1 MPVQTL
7 SFPNDHGDLLAARLS
22 LPPDGRPVAYALFAH
37 CFTCNRNLNAVR
49 RISQEMSDHGLAVL
63 QFDFTGLGD
72 SEGDFSDTGFSSNVE
87 DLVAAARYLEAEY
100 DAPQVLI
107 GHSLGGAAVLKAAGS
122 IPACKAVVTIGAP
135 ADPKHVTH
143 LIGDARETIEQT
155 GQATVTLAG
164 RSFLIRKQ
172 FLDDLEETRMDE
184 TIRGLRRALLVCHSP
199 IDQTVGIDNAARI
212 FQAALHPKSFL
223 SLDKA
228 DHLLSNEADAF
239 YVGRAAAAWA
249 TRYLD
254 VPGAVG
260 AGGPGAGAGP
270 GGAGGGGPEAAGAS
284 GPEAAGSQVV
294 VRTGREHYYTEV
306 VASGH
311 RLTVDEPE
319 SVGGTDRGGTPYDL
333 LLGALGSCT
342 SITLR
347 MYADRKSWPLEE
359 IVVRLSHAKIHASHC
374 ETCETTEGKVDR
386 IEREIE
392 LTGDLSDEQRARLL
406 EIADRCPV
414 HRTLHSEIV
423 VETRLYEP

>member
-1 MPVQTL
+1 MPVHTL
-7 SFPNDHGDLLAARLS
+7 SFPNDQGDLLAARLS

-37 CFTCNRNLNAVR
+37 CFTCTRNLNAVR

-87 DLVAAARYLEAEY
+87 DLVAAAKYLERHHE
-100 DAPQVLI
+100 APRVLI

-122 IPACKAVVTIGAP
+122 IPSCKAVATIGAP
-135 ADPKHVTH
+135 ADPKHVAH

-164 RSFLIRKQ
+164 RSVLIKKQ
-172 FLDDLEETRMDE
+172 FLEDLEETRMEE
-184 TIRGLRRALLVCHSP
+184 TIHNLRRALLVCHSP

-239 YVGRAAAAWA
+239 YVGRAVAAWA

-254 VPGAVG
+254 VPGAEDG
-260 AGGPGAGAGP
+260 D
-270 GGAGGGGPEAAGAS
+270 
-284 GPEAAGSQVV
+284 PEAAGSQVV

-311 RLTVDEPE
+311 RLTVDEPA

-359 IVVRLSHAKIHASHC
+359 IVVRLSHAKVHASHC

-392 LTGDLSDEQRARLL
+392 LIGDLSGEQQARLL

-414 HRTLHSEIV
+414 HRTLHSEIL
-423 VETRLYEP
+423 VETRLYDP

>member
-1 MPVQTL
+1 MPVQTIR
-7 SFPNDHGDLLAARLS
+7 FPNDHGDRLAARLS

-72 SEGDFSDTGFSSNVE
+72 SEGDFSETSFSSNVD
-87 DLVAAARYLEAEY
+87 DLVSAASYLEAHYE
-100 DAPQVLI
+100 APQVLI

-122 IPACKAVVTIGAP
+122 IPSCRAVVTIGAP
-135 ADPKHVTH
+135 ADPEHVTH
-143 LIGDARETIEQT
+143 LIEDARETIEQT
-155 GQATVTLAG
+155 GQATVSLAG
-164 RSFLIRKQ
+164 RAFLIRKQ
-172 FLDDLEETRMDE
+172 FLDDLEETRMAE
-184 TIRGLRRALLVCHSP
+184 NIRGLRRALLVCHSP

-212 FQAALHPKSFL
+212 FQTALHPKSFL

-254 VPGAVG
+254 
-260 AGGPGAGAGP
+260 GP
-270 GGAGGGGPEAAGAS
+270 AS
-284 GPEAAGSQVV
+284 GNAGPEAAGSQVV
-294 VRTGREHYYTEV
+294 VRTGQERYYTEV

-311 RLTVDEPE
+311 YLTADEPE

-359 IVVRLSHAKIHASHC
+359 IIVRLTHAKIHASHC
-374 ETCETTEGKVDR
+374 TSYETTEGKVDR

-392 LTGDLSDEQRARLL
+392 LIGDLTGEQRARLL

-414 HRTLHSEIV
+414 HRTLHSEIL
-423 VETRLYEP
+423 VETRLSSP

>member
-72 SEGDFSDTGFSSNVE
+72 SEGDFSETGFSSNVD
-87 DLVAAARYLEAEY
+87 DLVAAARYLETHHQAV
-100 DAPQVLI
+100 QVLI

-122 IPACKAVVTIGAP
+122 IPSCRAVVTIGAP
-135 ADPKHVTH
+135 ADPKHVAH
-143 LIGDARETIEQT
+143 LIEDARETIEHT

-199 IDQTVGIDNAARI
+199 IDQTVGIENAARI

-254 VPGAVG
+254 LPGAED
-260 AGGPGAGAGP
+260 
-270 GGAGGGGPEAAGAS
+270 EAADAG
-284 GPEAAGSQVV
+284 GSQVV

-311 RLTVDEPE
+311 RMTVDEPE

-359 IVVRLSHAKIHASHC
+359 IVVRLGHEKIHASQC
-374 ETCETTEGKVDR
+374 ETCETAEGKVDR

-392 LTGDLSDEQRARLL
+392 LVGDLTDDQRARLL

-414 HRTLHSEIV
+414 HRTLHSEIL

>member
-49 RISQEMSDHGLAVL
+49 RISQEMSDHGIAVL
-63 QFDFTGLGD
+63 QFDFAGLGD
-72 SEGDFSDTGFSSNVE
+72 SEGDFSETGFASNVD
-87 DLVAAARYLEAEY
+87 DLAAAARYLEAHHE
-100 DAPQVLI
+100 APRVLI

-122 IPACKAVVTIGAP
+122 IPSCKAVVTIGAP
-135 ADPKHVTH
+135 ADPKHVAH

-164 RSFLIRKQ
+164 RSFLIKKQ
-172 FLDDLEETRMDE
+172 FLEDLEETRMEE

-199 IDQTVGIDNAARI
+199 IDQTVGIENAAQI
-212 FQAALHPKSFL
+212 FQAAMHPKSFL

-254 VPGAVG
+254 VP
-260 AGGPGAGAGP
+260 
-270 GGAGGGGPEAAGAS
+270 AAGD
-284 GPEAAGSQVV
+284 GDPDAAGSQVV

-392 LTGDLSDEQRARLL
+392 LIGGLSDEQRTRLL

-414 HRTLHSEIV
+414 HRTLHSEIL
-423 VETRLYEP
+423 VETRLYDP

>member
-7 SFPNDHGDLLAARLS
+7 SFPSDHGDLLAARLS

-72 SEGDFSDTGFSSNVE
+72 SEGDFSETGFASNVD
-87 DLVAAARYLEAEY
+87 DLVAAAKYLESHHE
-100 DAPQVLI
+100 APQVLI

-122 IPACKAVVTIGAP
+122 IPSCNAVVTIGAP
-135 ADPKHVTH
+135 AEPKHVAH
-143 LIGDARETIEQT
+143 LIEDARETIEQT

-164 RSFLIRKQ
+164 RSFLIKKQ
-172 FLDDLEETRMDE
+172 FLDDLDETRMED
-184 TIRGLRRALLVCHSP
+184 TIRRLRRALLVCHSP
-199 IDQTVGIDNAARI
+199 VDQTVGIENAARI
-212 FQAALHPKSFL
+212 FQAAMHPKSFL

-254 VPGAVG
+254 APA
-260 AGGPGAGAGP
+260 AED
-270 GGAGGGGPEAAGAS
+270 GGPEAAGC
-284 GPEAAGSQVV
+284 QVV

-347 MYADRKSWPLEE
+347 MYADRKSWLLEE
-359 IVVRLSHAKIHASHC
+359 IVVRLSHAKVHASQC
-374 ETCETTEGKVDR
+374 ETCETAEGKVDR

-392 LTGDLSDEQRARLL
+392 LIGDLSDEQRARLL

-414 HRTLHSEIV
+414 HRTLHSEIL
-423 VETRLYEP
+423 VETRLYDP

>member
-72 SEGDFSDTGFSSNVE
+72 SEGDFSDTGFSSNVD
-87 DLVAAARYLEAEY
+87 DLVAAARYLEAHHE
-100 DAPQVLI
+100 APQVLI

-122 IPACKAVVTIGAP
+122 IPSCNAVVTIGAP
-135 ADPKHVTH
+135 ADPQHVAH
-143 LIGDARETIEQT
+143 LIADARETIERT

-164 RSFLIRKQ
+164 RSFLIKKQ
-172 FLDDLEETRMDE
+172 FLDDLEETRMEE

-199 IDQTVGIDNAARI
+199 IDQTVGIENAARI

-228 DHLLSNEADAF
+228 DHLLSNQADAF

-254 VPGAVG
+254 LPGADDETAD
-260 AGGPGAGAGP
+260 AGD
-270 GGAGGGGPEAAGAS
+270 
-284 GPEAAGSQVV
+284 SQVV

-386 IEREIE
+386 IERQIE
-392 LTGDLSDEQRARLL
+392 LIGDLSDEQRARLL

-414 HRTLHSEIV
+414 HRTLHSEIL

>member
-49 RISQEMSDHGLAVL
+49 RISQEMSDHGIAVL

-72 SEGDFSDTGFSSNVE
+72 SEGDFSDTGFASNVD
-87 DLVAAARYLEAEY
+87 DLVAAARYLASHHEA
-100 DAPQVLI
+100 PRVLI

-122 IPACKAVVTIGAP
+122 IPSCKAVVTIGAP
-135 ADPKHVTH
+135 ADPKHVAH

-164 RSFLIRKQ
+164 RSFLIKKQ
-172 FLDDLEETRMDE
+172 FLEDLEETRMEE

-199 IDQTVGIDNAARI
+199 IDQTVGIENAARI
-212 FQAALHPKSFL
+212 FQAAMHPKSFL

-254 VPGAVG
+254 VPAPADGD
-260 AGGPGAGAGP
+260 PD
-270 GGAGGGGPEAAGAS
+270 
-284 GPEAAGSQVV
+284 AAGSQVV

-374 ETCETTEGKVDR
+374 ETCETAEGKVDR

-392 LTGDLSDEQRARLL
+392 LIGDLSGEQRARLL

-414 HRTLHSEIV
+414 HRTLHSEIL
-423 VETRLYEP
+423 VETRLYGL

>member
-72 SEGDFSDTGFSSNVE
+72 SEGDFSDTVFSSNVD
-87 DLVAAARYLEAEY
+87 DLVAAARYLETRHE
-100 DAPQVLI
+100 APQVLI

-122 IPACKAVVTIGAP
+122 IPSCNAVVTIGAP
-135 ADPKHVTH
+135 ADPQHVAH
-143 LIGDARETIEQT
+143 LIADARETIERT

-164 RSFLIRKQ
+164 RSFLIKKQ
-172 FLDDLEETRMDE
+172 FLDDLEETRMEE

-199 IDQTVGIDNAARI
+199 IDQTVGIENAARI

-254 VPGAVG
+254 LPGADD
-260 AGGPGAGAGP
+260 
-270 GGAGGGGPEAAGAS
+270 EAADAG
-284 GPEAAGSQVV
+284 GSQVV

-359 IVVRLSHAKIHASHC
+359 IVVRLSHAKIHASQC
-374 ETCETTEGKVDR
+374 ETCETAEGKADR
-386 IEREIE
+386 IGREIE
-392 LTGDLSDEQRARLL
+392 LIGDLSDEQRARLL

-414 HRTLHSEIV
+414 HRTLHSEIL

>member
-49 RISQEMSDHGLAVL
+49 RISQEMSDHGMAVL

-72 SEGDFSDTGFSSNVE
+72 SEGDFSDTGFASNVD
-87 DLVAAARYLEAEY
+87 DLVAAARYLASRHEA
-100 DAPQVLI
+100 PKVLI
-107 GHSLGGAAVLKAAGS
+107 GHSLGGAAVLKAAAS
-122 IPACKAVVTIGAP
+122 IPSCKAVVTIGSP
-135 ADPKHVTH
+135 ADPKHVAH

-164 RSFLIRKQ
+164 RSFLIKKQ
-172 FLDDLEETRMDE
+172 FLEDLEETRMEE

-199 IDQTVGIDNAARI
+199 IDQTVGIENAARI
-212 FQAALHPKSFL
+212 FQAAMHPKSFL

-228 DHLLSNEADAF
+228 DHLLSDEADAF

-254 VPGAVG
+254 VS
-260 AGGPGAGAGP
+260 
-270 GGAGGGGPEAAGAS
+270 AAGDG

-374 ETCETTEGKVDR
+374 ETCETAEGKVDR

-392 LTGDLSDEQRARLL
+392 LIGDLSGEQRARLL

-414 HRTLHSEIV
+414 HRTLHSEIL

>member
-7 SFPNDHGDLLAARLS
+7 SFPNDHGDQLAARLS

-49 RISQEMSDHGLAVL
+49 RISQEMSDHGMAVL

-72 SEGDFSDTGFSSNVE
+72 SEGDFSDTGFASNVD
-87 DLVAAARYLEAEY
+87 DLVAAARYLASHHEA
-100 DAPQVLI
+100 PRVLI

-122 IPACKAVVTIGAP
+122 IPSCKAVVTIGAP
-135 ADPKHVTH
+135 ADPKHVAH
-143 LIGDARETIEQT
+143 LIGDARETIEQS

-164 RSFLIRKQ
+164 RSFLIKKQ
-172 FLDDLEETRMDE
+172 FLEDLEETRMEE

-199 IDQTVGIDNAARI
+199 IDQTVGIENAARI
-212 FQAALHPKSFL
+212 FQAAMHPKSFL

-254 VPGAVG
+254 VP
-260 AGGPGAGAGP
+260 
-270 GGAGGGGPEAAGAS
+270 AAGD
-284 GPEAAGSQVV
+284 GDPEAAGSQVV

-311 RLTVDEPE
+311 HLTADEPE

-359 IVVRLSHAKIHASHC
+359 IVVRLTHAKVHASQC

-386 IEREIE
+386 IERNIE
-392 LTGDLSDEQRARLL
+392 LIGDLTGEQQARLL
-406 EIADRCPV
+406 EIANRCPV
-414 HRTLHSEIV
+414 HRTLHSEIL
-423 VETRLYEP
+423 VETRLYDP

>member
-87 DLVAAARYLEAEY
+87 DLAAAARYLATHH

-122 IPACKAVVTIGAP
+122 IPSCKAVVTIGAP
-135 ADPKHVTH
+135 ADPKHVAN
-143 LIGDARETIEQT
+143 LIADARETIEHT

-172 FLDDLEETRMDE
+172 FLDDLEETRMEE

-199 IDQTVGIDNAARI
+199 VDQTVGIENAARI

-228 DHLLSNEADAF
+228 DHLLTSEADAF

-254 VPGAVG
+254 VP
-260 AGGPGAGAGP
+260 
-270 GGAGGGGPEAAGAS
+270 AAGDG

-359 IVVRLSHAKIHASHC
+359 IVVRLGHAKIHASHC
-374 ETCETTEGKVDR
+374 EACETTEGKVDR

-423 VETRLYEP
+423 VETRPHEP

>member
-7 SFPNDHGDLLAARLS
+7 SFSNGHGDQLAARLS

-49 RISQEMSDHGLAVL
+49 RISQEMSDQGLAVL

-72 SEGDFSDTGFSSNVE
+72 SDGDFSDTGFSSNVD
-87 DLVAAARYLEAEY
+87 DLVAAAGYLERHHQ
-100 DAPQVLI
+100 APRILI

-122 IPACKAVVTIGAP
+122 IPSCKAVVTIGAP

-143 LIGDARETIEQT
+143 LIEDARETIERT

-164 RSFLIRKQ
+164 RSFLIKKQ
-172 FLDDLEETRMDE
+172 FLEDLEETRMEE
-184 TIRGLRRALLVCHSP
+184 TIHNLRRALLVCHSP
-199 IDQTVGIDNAARI
+199 IDQTVGIENAARI
-212 FQAALHPKSFL
+212 FGAALHPKSFL

-254 VPGAVG
+254 VPAEEE
-260 AGGPGAGAGP
+260 GGT
-270 GGAGGGGPEAAGAS
+270 ES
-284 GPEAAGSQVV
+284 AGSQVV

-306 VASGH
+306 AASGH

-359 IVVRLSHAKIHASHC
+359 IVVRLSHAKVHASHC

-392 LTGDLSDEQRARLL
+392 LIGDLTGEQQARLL

-423 VETRLYEP
+423 VETRLYDS

>member
-7 SFPNDHGDLLAARLS
+7 SFPNDHGDRLAARLN

-49 RISQEMSDHGLAVL
+49 RISQEMSDAGIAVL

-72 SEGDFSDTGFSSNVE
+72 SDGDFSDTGFASNVD
-87 DLVAAARYLEAEY
+87 DLAAAARYLASRHEA
-100 DAPQVLI
+100 PRVLI
-107 GHSLGGAAVLKAAGS
+107 GHSLGGTAVLKAAES
-122 IPACKAVVTIGAP
+122 IPSCKAVVTIGAP
-135 ADPKHVTH
+135 ADPKHVVH

-164 RSFLIRKQ
+164 RSFLIKKQ
-172 FLDDLEETRMDE
+172 FLEDLEETRMED

-199 IDQTVGIDNAARI
+199 VDQTVGIDNAARI
-212 FQAALHPKSFL
+212 FQAAMHPKSFL

-254 VPGAVG
+254 LPD
-260 AGGPGAGAGP
+260 AGDG
-270 GGAGGGGPEAAGAS
+270 

-294 VRTGREHYYTEV
+294 VRTGREHYHTEV

-333 LLGALGSCT
+333 MLGALGSCT

-359 IVVRLSHAKIHASHC
+359 IVVRLNHAKVHASHC

-386 IEREIE
+386 IERDIT
-392 LTGDLSDEQRARLL
+392 LIGGLSGAQRARLL
-406 EIADRCPV
+406 EIANRCPV
-414 HRTLHSEIV
+414 HRTLHSEIL
-423 VETRLYEP
+423 VETRLQDP

>member
-7 SFPNDHGDLLAARLS
+7 KFPNDHGDQLAARLS

-49 RISQEMSDHGLAVL
+49 RISQEMSDHGMAVL

-72 SEGDFSDTGFSSNVE
+72 SEGDFSDTGFASNVD
-87 DLVAAARYLEAEY
+87 DLVAAARYLASHHEA
-100 DAPQVLI
+100 PRVLI

-122 IPACKAVVTIGAP
+122 IPSCKAVVTIGAP
-135 ADPKHVTH
+135 ADPKHVAH

-164 RSFLIRKQ
+164 RSFLIKKQ
-172 FLDDLEETRMDE
+172 FLEDLEETRMEE

-199 IDQTVGIDNAARI
+199 IDQTVGIENAARI
-212 FQAALHPKSFL
+212 FQAAMHPKSFL

-228 DHLLSNEADAF
+228 DHLLSSEADAF

-254 VPGAVG
+254 VP
-260 AGGPGAGAGP
+260 
-270 GGAGGGGPEAAGAS
+270 AAEDGD
-284 GPEAAGSQVV
+284 PEAAGSQVV

-392 LTGDLSDEQRARLL
+392 LIGDLSGEQQARLL

-414 HRTLHSEIV
+414 HRTLHSEILV
-423 VETRLYEP
+423 DTRLHDP

>member
-72 SEGDFSDTGFSSNVE
+72 SEGDFSETGFASNVD
-87 DLVAAARYLEAEY
+87 DLVAAARYLASHHEA
-100 DAPQVLI
+100 PRVLI
-107 GHSLGGAAVLKAAGS
+107 GHSLGGAAVLKAADS
-122 IPACKAVVTIGAP
+122 IPSCNAVVTIGAP
-135 ADPKHVTH
+135 ADPKHVAH

-164 RSFLIRKQ
+164 RSFLIKKQ
-172 FLDDLEETRMDE
+172 FLEDLEETRMEE

-199 IDQTVGIDNAARI
+199 IDQTVGIENAAQI
-212 FQAALHPKSFL
+212 FQAAMHPKSFL

-254 VPGAVG
+254 VP
-260 AGGPGAGAGP
+260 
-270 GGAGGGGPEAAGAS
+270 AAEDG

-374 ETCETTEGKVDR
+374 ETCETAEGKVDC

-392 LTGDLSDEQRARLL
+392 LIGDLSDEQRARLL
-406 EIADRCPV
+406 EISDRCPV

-423 VETRLYEP
+423 VETRLYDS

>member
-7 SFPNDHGDLLAARLS
+7 TFPNAQGDLLAARLS

-72 SEGDFSDTGFSSNVE
+72 SEGDFSETGFSSNVD
-87 DLVAAARYLEAEY
+87 DLVAAARYLETRYE
-100 DAPQVLI
+100 APRVLI

-122 IPACKAVVTIGAP
+122 IPSCNAVVTIGAP
-135 ADPKHVTH
+135 ADPSHVTH
-143 LIGDARETIEQT
+143 LIEDARETIEQT

-164 RSFLIRKQ
+164 RSFVIRKQ
-172 FLDDLEETRMDE
+172 FLDDLAETRMEE

-199 IDQTVGIDNAARI
+199 IDQTVGIENAARI
-212 FQAALHPKSFL
+212 FEAALHPKSFL

-249 TRYLD
+249 TKYLD
-254 VPGAVG
+254 VPVALDGEAEAV
-260 AGGPGAGAGP
+260 
-270 GGAGGGGPEAAGAS
+270 
-284 GPEAAGSQVV
+284 GSQVV

-359 IVVRLSHAKIHASHC
+359 IVVRLRHEKIHASHC
-374 ETCETTEGKVDR
+374 ETCETAEGKVDR

-392 LTGDLSDEQRARLL
+392 LIGELSGEQRARLL

-414 HRTLHSEIV
+414 HRTLHSEIL
-423 VETRLYEP
+423 VETRLSSP

>member
-7 SFPNDHGDLLAARLS
+7 SFPNDHGDQLAARLS

-49 RISQEMSDHGLAVL
+49 RISQEMSDHGIAVL

-72 SEGDFSDTGFSSNVE
+72 SEGDFSDTGFASNVD
-87 DLVAAARYLEAEY
+87 DLAAAARYLASHHEA
-100 DAPQVLI
+100 PRVLI
-107 GHSLGGAAVLKAAGS
+107 GHSLGGAAVIKAAGS
-122 IPACKAVVTIGAP
+122 IPSCKAVVTIGAP
-135 ADPKHVTH
+135 ADPKHVAH

-164 RSFLIRKQ
+164 RSFLIKKQ
-172 FLDDLEETRMDE
+172 FLEDLEETRMEE

-212 FQAALHPKSFL
+212 FQAAMHPKSFL

-228 DHLLSNEADAF
+228 DHLLSSEADAF

-254 VPGAVG
+254 VPATEDG
-260 AGGPGAGAGP
+260 
-270 GGAGGGGPEAAGAS
+270 

-392 LTGDLSDEQRARLL
+392 LIGDLSGEQRARLL

-414 HRTLHSEIV
+414 HRTLHSEIL
-423 VETRLYEP
+423 VETRLYGP

>member
-1 MPVQTL
+1 MPVQTI
-7 SFPNDHGDLLAARLS
+7 SFPNDHGDQLAARLS

-72 SEGDFSDTGFSSNVE
+72 SEGDFSETSFSSNVD
-87 DLVAAARYLEAEY
+87 DLVSAASYLEAHYE
-100 DAPQVLI
+100 APQVLI

-122 IPACKAVVTIGAP
+122 IPSCKAVVTIGAP
-135 ADPKHVTH
+135 ADPEHVTH
-143 LIGDARETIEQT
+143 LIADARETIEQT
-155 GQATVTLAG
+155 GQATVSLAG
-164 RSFLIRKQ
+164 RSFLIKKQ
-172 FLDDLEETRMDE
+172 FLDDLEETRME
-184 TIRGLRRALLVCHSP
+184 ENIRGLRRALLVCHSP

-254 VPGAVG
+254 VPA
-260 AGGPGAGAGP
+260 ARDAGP
-270 GGAGGGGPEAAGAS
+270 EP
-284 GPEAAGSQVV
+284 AGSQVV

-311 RLTVDEPE
+311 HLTVDEPE

-359 IVVRLSHAKIHASHC
+359 IVVRLTHAKIHASHC
-374 ETCETTEGKVDR
+374 ETCETAEGKVDR

-392 LTGDLSDEQRARLL
+392 LIGDLTGEQRARLL

-414 HRTLHSEIV
+414 HRTLHSEIL
-423 VETRLYEP
+423 VETRLSSP

>member
-72 SEGDFSDTGFSSNVE
+72 SEGDFSDTGFASNVE
-87 DLVAAARYLEAEY
+87 DLTAAARYLASHHEA
-100 DAPQVLI
+100 PRVLI
-107 GHSLGGAAVLKAAGS
+107 GHSLGGAAVLKAAES
-122 IPACKAVVTIGAP
+122 IPSCNAVVTIGAP
-135 ADPKHVTH
+135 ADPKHVAH

-164 RSFLIRKQ
+164 RSFLIKKQ
-172 FLDDLEETRMDE
+172 FLEDLEETRMEE

-199 IDQTVGIDNAARI
+199 IDQTVGIENAARI
-212 FQAALHPKSFL
+212 FQAAMHPKSFL
-223 SLDKA
+223 SLDRA
-228 DHLLSNEADAF
+228 DHLLSDEADAF

-254 VPGAVG
+254 LP
-260 AGGPGAGAGP
+260 
-270 GGAGGGGPEAAGAS
+270 AAGDGAPQAAAD
-284 GPEAAGSQVV
+284 GGTEAAGSQVV

-374 ETCETTEGKVDR
+374 ETCETAEGKVDR

-392 LTGDLSDEQRARLL
+392 LVGGLSGEQRARLL

-414 HRTLHSEIV
+414 HRTLHSEIL
-423 VETRLYEP
+423 VETRLYDP

>member
-87 DLVAAARYLEAEY
+87 DLAAAARYLATHH

-122 IPACKAVVTIGAP
+122 IPSCKAVVTIGAP
-135 ADPKHVTH
+135 ADPKHVAN
-143 LIGDARETIEQT
+143 LIADARETIEHT

-172 FLDDLEETRMDE
+172 FLDDLEETRMEE

-199 IDQTVGIDNAARI
+199 VDQTVGIENAARI

-228 DHLLSNEADAF
+228 DHLLTAEADAF

-254 VPGAVG
+254 VP
-260 AGGPGAGAGP
+260 
-270 GGAGGGGPEAAGAS
+270 AAGDG

-374 ETCETTEGKVDR
+374 EACETTEGKVDR

-423 VETRLYEP
+423 VETRLHEP

>member
-7 SFPNDHGDLLAARLS
+7 SFPNDHGDQLAARLS

-49 RISQEMSDHGLAVL
+49 RISQEMSDHGMAVL

-72 SEGDFSDTGFSSNVE
+72 SEGNFSDTGFASNVD
-87 DLVAAARYLEAEY
+87 DLVAAARYLASHHEA
-100 DAPQVLI
+100 PRVLI
-107 GHSLGGAAVLKAAGS
+107 GHSLGGVAVLKAAGS
-122 IPACKAVVTIGAP
+122 IPSCKAVVTIGAP
-135 ADPKHVTH
+135 ADPKHVAH
-143 LIGDARETIEQT
+143 LIGDARETIEQS

-164 RSFLIRKQ
+164 RSFLIKKQ
-172 FLDDLEETRMDE
+172 FLEDLEETRMEE

-199 IDQTVGIDNAARI
+199 IDQTVGIENAARI
-212 FQAALHPKSFL
+212 FQAAMHPKSFL

-254 VPGAVG
+254 VPAERDGD
-260 AGGPGAGAGP
+260 
-270 GGAGGGGPEAAGAS
+270 
-284 GPEAAGSQVV
+284 PEAAGSQVV

-311 RLTVDEPE
+311 HLTVDEPE

-359 IVVRLSHAKIHASHC
+359 IVVRLTHAKVHASQC

-386 IEREIE
+386 IERNIE
-392 LTGDLSDEQRARLL
+392 LIGDLTGEQQSRLL
-406 EIADRCPV
+406 EIANRCPV
-414 HRTLHSEIV
+414 HRTLHSEIL

>member
-7 SFPNDHGDLLAARLS
+7 KFPNDHGDQLAARLS

-49 RISQEMSDHGLAVL
+49 RISQEMSDHGMAVL

-72 SEGDFSDTGFSSNVE
+72 SEGDFSDTGFASNVD
-87 DLVAAARYLEAEY
+87 DLVAAARYLASHHEA
-100 DAPQVLI
+100 PRVLI

-122 IPACKAVVTIGAP
+122 IPSCKAVVTIGAP
-135 ADPKHVTH
+135 ADPKHVAH

-164 RSFLIRKQ
+164 RSFLIKKQ
-172 FLDDLEETRMDE
+172 FLEDLEETRMEE

-199 IDQTVGIDNAARI
+199 IDQTVGIENAARI
-212 FQAALHPKSFL
+212 FQAAMHPKSFL

-228 DHLLSNEADAF
+228 DHLLSSEADAF

-254 VPGAVG
+254 VP
-260 AGGPGAGAGP
+260 
-270 GGAGGGGPEAAGAS
+270 AAEDGD
-284 GPEAAGSQVV
+284 PDAAGSQVV

-311 RLTVDEPE
+311 RLTADEPE

-359 IVVRLSHAKIHASHC
+359 IVVRLNHAKIHASHC

-392 LTGDLSDEQRARLL
+392 LIGDLSGEQQARLL

-414 HRTLHSEIV
+414 HRTLHSEILV
-423 VETRLYEP
+423 DTRLHDP

>member
-7 SFPNDHGDLLAARLS
+7 SFPNDHGDQLAARLS

-49 RISQEMSDHGLAVL
+49 RISQEMSDHGMAVL

-72 SEGDFSDTGFSSNVE
+72 SEGDFSDTGFASNVD
-87 DLVAAARYLEAEY
+87 DLVAAARYLASRHEA
-100 DAPQVLI
+100 PRVLI

-122 IPACKAVVTIGAP
+122 IPSCKAVVTIGAP
-135 ADPKHVTH
+135 ADPKHVAH
-143 LIGDARETIEQT
+143 LIGDARETIEQS

-164 RSFLIRKQ
+164 RSFLIKKQ
-172 FLDDLEETRMDE
+172 FLEDLEETRMEE

-199 IDQTVGIDNAARI
+199 IDQTVGIENAARI
-212 FQAALHPKSFL
+212 FQAAMHPKSFL

-254 VPGAVG
+254 VP
-260 AGGPGAGAGP
+260 
-270 GGAGGGGPEAAGAS
+270 AAGD
-284 GPEAAGSQVV
+284 GDPEAAGSQVV

-311 RLTVDEPE
+311 HLTVDEPE
-319 SVGGTDRGGTPYDL
+319 
-333 LLGALGSCT
+333 
-342 SITLR
+342 
-347 MYADRKSWPLEE
+347 
-359 IVVRLSHAKIHASHC
+359 
-374 ETCETTEGKVDR
+374 
-386 IEREIE
+386 
-392 LTGDLSDEQRARLL
+392 
-406 EIADRCPV
+406 
-414 HRTLHSEIV
+414 
-423 VETRLYEP
+423 

>member
-7 SFPNDHGDLLAARLS
+7 SFPNDHGDQLAARLS

-49 RISQEMSDHGLAVL
+49 RISQEMSDHGIAVL

-72 SEGDFSDTGFSSNVE
+72 SEGDFSDTGFASNVD
-87 DLVAAARYLEAEY
+87 DLAAAARYLASRHEA
-100 DAPQVLI
+100 PRVLI
-107 GHSLGGAAVLKAAGS
+107 GHSLGGAAVLKAAAS
-122 IPACKAVVTIGAP
+122 IPSCKAVVTIGAP
-135 ADPKHVTH
+135 ADPKHVAH

-164 RSFLIRKQ
+164 RSFLVKKQ
-172 FLDDLEETRMDE
+172 FLEDLEETGMEE

-199 IDQTVGIDNAARI
+199 IDQTVGIENAAQI
-212 FQAALHPKSFL
+212 FQAAMHPKSFL

-228 DHLLSNEADAF
+228 DHLLSSEADAF

-254 VPGAVG
+254 VP
-260 AGGPGAGAGP
+260 
-270 GGAGGGGPEAAGAS
+270 AAGDVD
-284 GPEAAGSQVV
+284 PDAAGSQVV

-319 SVGGTDRGGTPYDL
+319 SVGGADRGGTPYDL

-392 LTGDLSDEQRARLL
+392 LIGDLSGDQQARLL

-414 HRTLHSEIV
+414 HRTLHSEIL
-423 VETRLYEP
+423 VETRLHEP

>member
-7 SFPNDHGDLLAARLS
+7 SFPNDHGDQLAGRLS

-49 RISQEMSDHGLAVL
+49 RISQEMSDHGIAVL

-72 SEGDFSDTGFSSNVE
+72 SEGDFSDTGFASNVD
-87 DLVAAARYLEAEY
+87 DLVAAARYLASHHEA
-100 DAPQVLI
+100 PRVLI

-122 IPACKAVVTIGAP
+122 IPSCKAVVTIGAP
-135 ADPKHVTH
+135 ADPKHVAS
-143 LIGDARETIEQT
+143 LIGDAREAIEQT

-164 RSFLIRKQ
+164 RSFLIKKQ
-172 FLDDLEETRMDE
+172 FLEDLEETRMEE

-199 IDQTVGIDNAARI
+199 IDQTVGIENAARI
-212 FQAALHPKSFL
+212 FQAAMHPKSFL

-228 DHLLSNEADAF
+228 DHLLSSEADAF

-254 VPGAVG
+254 A
-260 AGGPGAGAGP
+260 
-270 GGAGGGGPEAAGAS
+270 PEPDDV

-374 ETCETTEGKVDR
+374 ETCETAEGKVDR

-392 LTGDLSDEQRARLL
+392 LIGDLSGEQRARLL

-414 HRTLHSEIV
+414 HRTLHSEIL
-423 VETRLYEP
+423 VETRLYDP

>member
-7 SFPNDHGDLLAARLS
+7 TFPNGQGDLLAARLS

-72 SEGDFSDTGFSSNVE
+72 SEGDFSETGFSSNVD
-87 DLVAAARYLEAEY
+87 DLVAAARYLETRYE
-100 DAPQVLI
+100 APRVLI

-122 IPACKAVVTIGAP
+122 IPSCNAVVTIGAP

-143 LIGDARETIEQT
+143 LIEDARETIEQT
-155 GQATVTLAG
+155 GQATVTIAG
-164 RSFLIRKQ
+164 RSFVIRKQ
-172 FLDDLEETRMDE
+172 FLDDLAETRMEE

-199 IDQTVGIDNAARI
+199 IDQTVGIENAARI

-249 TRYLD
+249 TKYLD
-254 VPGAVG
+254 VPARDGEAEAVG
-260 AGGPGAGAGP
+260 
-270 GGAGGGGPEAAGAS
+270 S
-284 GPEAAGSQVV
+284 HLV

-347 MYADRKSWPLEE
+347 MYADRKSWPLEA
-359 IVVRLSHAKIHASHC
+359 IVVRLRHEKIHASHC

-392 LTGDLSDEQRARLL
+392 LIGELSGEQRARLL

-414 HRTLHSEIV
+414 HRTLHSEIL
-423 VETRLYEP
+423 VETRLSSP

>member
-7 SFPNDHGDLLAARLS
+7 EFPNDHGDQLAGRLS

-49 RISQEMSDHGLAVL
+49 RISQEMSDHGIAVL

-72 SEGDFSDTGFSSNVE
+72 SEGDFSDTGFASNVD
-87 DLVAAARYLEAEY
+87 DLVAAARYLASHHEA
-100 DAPQVLI
+100 PRVLI

-122 IPACKAVVTIGAP
+122 IPSCKAVVTIGAP
-135 ADPKHVTH
+135 ADPKHVAH
-143 LIGDARETIEQT
+143 LIGDAREAIEQT

-164 RSFLIRKQ
+164 RSFLIKKQ
-172 FLDDLEETRMDE
+172 FLEDLEETRMEE

-199 IDQTVGIDNAARI
+199 IDQTVGIENAARI
-212 FQAALHPKSFL
+212 FQAAMHPKSFL

-228 DHLLSNEADAF
+228 DHLLSSEADAF

-254 VPGAVG
+254 A
-260 AGGPGAGAGP
+260 
-270 GGAGGGGPEAAGAS
+270 PEPDDV

-374 ETCETTEGKVDR
+374 ETCETAEGKVDR

-392 LTGDLSDEQRARLL
+392 LIGDLSGEQRARLL

-414 HRTLHSEIV
+414 HRTLHSEIL
-423 VETRLYEP
+423 VETRLYDP

>member
-7 SFPNDHGDLLAARLS
+7 TFPNAQGDLLAARLS

-63 QFDFTGLGD
+63 QFDFTGLGE
-72 SEGDFSDTGFSSNVE
+72 SEGDFSETGFSSNVD
-87 DLVAAARYLEAEY
+87 DLVAAASYLETRYE
-100 DAPQVLI
+100 APRILI

-122 IPACKAVVTIGAP
+122 IPSCNAVVTIGAP

-143 LIGDARETIEQT
+143 LIEDARETIEQT

-164 RSFLIRKQ
+164 RSFVIRKQ
-172 FLDDLEETRMDE
+172 FLDDLAETRMEE

-249 TRYLD
+249 TKYLD
-254 VPGAVG
+254 VPAASDG
-260 AGGPGAGAGP
+260 
-270 GGAGGGGPEAAGAS
+270 EA
-284 GPEAAGSQVV
+284 EVVGSQVV

-347 MYADRKSWPLEE
+347 MYADRKAWPLEE
-359 IVVRLSHAKIHASHC
+359 IVVRLRHEKIHASHC
-374 ETCETTEGKVDR
+374 ETCETAEGKVDR

-392 LTGDLSDEQRARLL
+392 LIGELSGEQRARLL

-414 HRTLHSEIV
+414 HRTLHSEILV
-423 VETRLYEP
+423 DTRLSSP

>member
-7 SFPNDHGDLLAARLS
+7 EFPNDHGDQLAGRLS

-49 RISQEMSDHGLAVL
+49 RISQEMSDHGIAVL

-72 SEGDFSDTGFSSNVE
+72 SEGDFSDTGFASNVD
-87 DLVAAARYLEAEY
+87 DLVAAARYLASHHEA
-100 DAPQVLI
+100 PRVMI

-122 IPACKAVVTIGAP
+122 IPSCKAVVTIGAP
-135 ADPKHVTH
+135 ADPKHVAH
-143 LIGDARETIEQT
+143 LIGDAREAIEQT

-164 RSFLIRKQ
+164 RSFLIKKQ
-172 FLDDLEETRMDE
+172 FLEGLEETRMEE

-199 IDQTVGIDNAARI
+199 IDQTVGIENAARI
-212 FQAALHPKSFL
+212 FQAAMHPKSFL

-228 DHLLSNEADAF
+228 DHLLSSEADAF

-254 VPGAVG
+254 APEPDDV
-260 AGGPGAGAGP
+260 
-270 GGAGGGGPEAAGAS
+270 GPE
-284 GPEAAGSQVV
+284 EAGSQVV

-359 IVVRLSHAKIHASHC
+359 IAVRLSHAKIHASHC
-374 ETCETTEGKVDR
+374 ETCETAEGKVDR

-392 LTGDLSDEQRARLL
+392 LIGDLSGEQRTRLL

-414 HRTLHSEIV
+414 HRTLHSEIL
-423 VETRLYEP
+423 VETRLYDP

>member
-7 SFPNDHGDLLAARLS
+7 SFPNAHGDLLAARLS

-72 SEGDFSDTGFSSNVE
+72 SEGDFSETGFSSNVD
-87 DLVAAARYLEAEY
+87 DLVAAARHLETRHE
-100 DAPQVLI
+100 APQVLI
-107 GHSLGGAAVLKAAGS
+107 GHSFGGAAVLEAAGS
-122 IPACKAVVTIGAP
+122 IPSCRAVVTIGAP
-135 ADPKHVTH
+135 ADPRHVAH
-143 LIGDARETIEQT
+143 LIADDRETIEQT

-164 RSFLIRKQ
+164 RSFLIKKQ
-172 FLDDLEETRMDE
+172 FLDDLEQTRMEE

-199 IDQTVGIDNAARI
+199 IDQTVGIENAARI

-254 VPGAVG
+254 VPA
-260 AGGPGAGAGP
+260 AGDEEA
-270 GGAGGGGPEAAGAS
+270 EAAG
-284 GPEAAGSQVV
+284 GQVV

-311 RLTVDEPE
+311 HLTVDEPE

-359 IVVRLSHAKIHASHC
+359 IVVRLTHSKIHARHC
-374 ETCETTEGKVDR
+374 ESCETAEGKVDR

-392 LTGDLSDEQRARLL
+392 LIGELSGEQRARLL

-414 HRTLHSEIV
+414 HRTLHSEIL
-423 VETRLYEP
+423 VETRLSGPRQ

>member
-7 SFPNDHGDLLAARLS
+7 EFPNDHGDQLAARLS

-72 SEGDFSDTGFSSNVE
+72 SEGDFSDTGFSSNVD
-87 DLVAAARYLEAEY
+87 DLVAAARYLETEY
-100 DAPQVLI
+100 EAPRVLI
-107 GHSLGGAAVLKAAGS
+107 GHSLGGAAVLKAAGD
-122 IPACKAVVTIGAP
+122 IPSCKAVVTIGAP
-135 ADPKHVTH
+135 SDPKHVTH
-143 LIGDARETIEQT
+143 LIEDARETIEQT

-164 RSFLIRKQ
+164 RSFLIKKQ

-199 IDQTVGIDNAARI
+199 IDQTVGIENAARI

-228 DHLLSNEADAF
+228 DHLLTSEADAF

-254 VPGAVG
+254 VPGAG
-260 AGGPGAGAGP
+260 E
-270 GGAGGGGPEAAGAS
+270 GGPEAAGDG
-284 GPEAAGSQVV
+284 GPGAAESRVV
-294 VRTGREHYYTEV
+294 VRTGWEHYYTEV

-374 ETCETTEGKVDR
+374 ETCETAEGKVDR

-414 HRTLHSEIV
+414 HRTLHSEIL
-423 VETRLYEP
+423 VETRLHEP

>member
-7 SFPNDHGDLLAARLS
+7 EFPNDHGDQLAGRLS

-49 RISQEMSDHGLAVL
+49 RISQEMSDHGIAVL

-72 SEGDFSDTGFSSNVE
+72 SEGDFSNTGFASNVD
-87 DLVAAARYLEAEY
+87 DLVAAARYLASHHEA
-100 DAPQVLI
+100 PRVLI

-122 IPACKAVVTIGAP
+122 IPSCKAVVTIGAP
-135 ADPKHVTH
+135 ADPKHVAH
-143 LIGDARETIEQT
+143 LIGDAREAIEQT

-164 RSFLIRKQ
+164 RSFLIKKQ
-172 FLDDLEETRMDE
+172 FLEDLEETRMEE

-199 IDQTVGIDNAARI
+199 IDQTVGIENAARI
-212 FQAALHPKSFL
+212 FQAAMHPKSFL

-228 DHLLSNEADAF
+228 DHLLSSEADAF

-254 VPGAVG
+254 A
-260 AGGPGAGAGP
+260 
-270 GGAGGGGPEAAGAS
+270 PEPDDV

-374 ETCETTEGKVDR
+374 ETCETAEGKVDR

-392 LTGDLSDEQRARLL
+392 LIGDLSGEQRARLL

-414 HRTLHSEIV
+414 HRTLHSEIL
-423 VETRLYEP
+423 VETRLYDP

>member
-1 MPVQTL
+1 MPVQTF
-7 SFPNDHGDLLAARLS
+7 SFPNDHGDQLAGRLS

-49 RISQEMSDHGLAVL
+49 RISQEMSDHGIAVL

-72 SEGDFSDTGFSSNVE
+72 SEGDFSDTGFASNVE
-87 DLVAAARYLEAEY
+87 DLVAAARYLASHHEA
-100 DAPQVLI
+100 PRVLI

-122 IPACKAVVTIGAP
+122 IPSCKAVVTIGAP
-135 ADPKHVTH
+135 ADPKHVAH
-143 LIGDARETIEQT
+143 LIGDAREAIEQT

-164 RSFLIRKQ
+164 RSFLIKKQ
-172 FLDDLEETRMDE
+172 FLEDLEETRMEE

-199 IDQTVGIDNAARI
+199 IDQTVGIENAARI
-212 FQAALHPKSFL
+212 FQAAMHPKSFL

-228 DHLLSNEADAF
+228 DHLLSSEADAF

-254 VPGAVG
+254 A
-260 AGGPGAGAGP
+260 
-270 GGAGGGGPEAAGAS
+270 PEPDDV

-374 ETCETTEGKVDR
+374 ETCETAEGKVDR

-392 LTGDLSDEQRARLL
+392 LIGDLSGEQRARLL

-414 HRTLHSEIV
+414 HRTLHSEIL
-423 VETRLYEP
+423 VETRLYDP